1 MMRKTLTKKLASDN
15 IALGQIIAS
24 GLTLIERGRLRIAG
38 LSLTVQA
45 GEIVGLVG
53 DPGSGKSRSL
63 ALIGGMVEP
72 TFGVV
77 RLCGEPLK
85 ATQSNSVV
93 GTNLTASGI
102 MSVEPW
108 LDELRERT
116 GSHREAR
123 RTRMH
128 KVLKEI
134 GSDELIHGL
143 DQSHGPGV
151 RSILGLA
158 AALASD
164 SPVILIDEPMK
175 GLTAERAKHVWKIL
189 RKMSRTGKAIL
200 ISVDLSDLD
209 SVHCD
214 RLYLIE
220 NGLIARRGT
229 LQDILG
235 SSYTRRGRWPKW
247 RRMMRRP
254 GQGEKQ
260 A

>member
-24 GLTLIERGRLRIAG
+24 GLTLIERGRVRVAG

-53 DPGSGKSRSL
+53 GPGSGKTLSL
-63 ALIGGMVEP
+63 ALIGGLVEP

-77 RLCGEPLK
+77 RLCGELFK

-93 GTNLTASGI
+93 GTNITASGI

-108 LDELRERT
+108 PDELREST
-116 GSHREAR
+116 GSHGEAR
-123 RTRMH
+123 RTRVH
-128 KVLKEI
+128 RVLEEI
-134 GSDELIHGL
+134 GSDELIDGL
-143 DQSHGPGV
+143 DQSRGPSV
-151 RSILGLA
+151 RSVLELA

-175 GLTAERAKHVWKIL
+175 GLTADRAKHVWKIL
-189 RKMSRTGKAIL
+189 RNMSDTGKAIL

-209 SVHCD
+209 SVDCD
-214 RLYLIE
+214 RLYLME
-220 NGLIARRGT
+220 NGLITRRGT
-229 LQDILG
+229 LQDIRG
-235 SSYTRRGRWPKW
+235 SSFT
-247 RRMMRRP
+247 
-254 GQGEKQ
+254 
-260 A
+260 

>member
-24 GLTLIERGRLRIAG
+24 GLTLIEQGRVRVAG

-53 DPGSGKSRSL
+53 GPGSGKSQSL

-85 ATQSNSVV
+85 ATQPNSVV
-93 GTNLTASGI
+93 GTNVTATGI
-102 MSVEPW
+102 MSVEPR
-108 LDELRERT
+108 LDELREST
-116 GSHREAR
+116 GSHGEAR
-123 RTRMH
+123 RTRVNR
-128 KVLKEI
+128 VLEGI

-143 DQSHGPGV
+143 DQSRGSSV
-151 RSILGLA
+151 RSVLGLS

-175 GLTAERAKHVWKIL
+175 GLTAERAKRVWKIL
-189 RKMSRTGKAIL
+189 RRMSGTGKAIL

-209 SVHCD
+209 SVDCD

-220 NGLIARRGT
+220 NGLITRRGT
-229 LQDILG
+229 LQDIRG
-235 SSYTRRGRWPKW
+235 SSFP
-247 RRMMRRP
+247 
-254 GQGEKQ
+254 
-260 A
+260 